1 MAKAYI
7 MINCDKGF
15 GEETLKEMR
24 RVRYVTAADVV
35 YGVYDIIAVVQA
47 PTMSAVE
54 ETIINKVRKVKG
66 VSSTLTMLV
75 AKT

>member
-15 GEETLKEMR
+15 GEETVKELR
-24 RVRYVTAADVV
+24 RLRHVTAADVV
-35 YGVYDIIAVVQA
+35 YGVYDIITVVQA
-47 PTMSAVE
+47 PTMSTVE
-54 ETIINKVRKVKG
+54 ETIINKIRKVKG

-75 AKT
+75 AKA

>member
-15 GEETLKEMR
+15 GEETLKELR
-24 RVRYVTAADVV
+24 RVKHVTAADVV
-35 YGVYDIIAVVQA
+35 YGVYDIVAVVQA

-54 ETIINKVRKVKG
+54 ETIINKIRKVKG

>member
-1 MAKAYI
+1 MPKAYI

-15 GEETLKEMR
+15 GEDTLKEMR
-24 RVRYVTAADVV
+24 KLKHVQAADVV

-47 PTMSAVE
+47 QTMTAVE
-54 ETIINKVRKVKG
+54 ETIMNKIRKVKG

-75 AKT
+75 AKG

>member
-1 MAKAYI
+1 MPKAYV

-15 GEETLKEMR
+15 GDETLKEMR
-24 RVRYVTAADVV
+24 RVKHVVAADVV

-54 ETIINKVRKVKG
+54 DTIINKIRKVKS

-75 AKT
+75 AKA

>member
-1 MAKAYI
+1 MPKAYV

-15 GEETLKEMR
+15 DEVT
-24 RVRYVTAADVV
+24 VRELRKIESVEAADIV
-35 YGVYDIIAVVQA
+35 YGVYDIAVVVNA
-47 PTMSAVE
+47 STMDLLEDSVKKIREVE
-54 ETIINKVRKVKG
+54 G

>member
-1 MAKAYI
+1 
-7 MINCDKGF
+7 MINCDRGF
-15 GEETLKEMR
+15 GEDTVKEMKKIR
-24 RVRYVTAADVV
+24 HVQAADVV

-47 PTMSAVE
+47 PTMTSVE
-54 ETIINKVRKVKG
+54 ETIMNKIRKVKA